1 MKRLGKAQYRFAVW
15 GVQAC
20 AVSLIGLTLMS
31 GGQSAAALSV
41 SAATI
46 KVVDVSGIG
55 LGGVSCNSK
64 TFCVAV
70 GSESNEAAVLPISH
84 GVPESAVT
92 VSGAGSESLLWAVN
106 CPSSS
111 YCIAAGQAPFTNQEN
126 DTNGTAGILVPI
138 NSGAPGEASYVA
150 GQGPP
155 DQPDFVYLYGVGCT
169 STSDCMAAGR
179 DFYDG
184 GVIVPVIGGNPGS
197 EQSWNPDR
205 MNGASC
211 FAKDYCIATG
221 DTEPESGDGNQ
232 GFWLAKKIASS
243 TVVQDWSPSG
253 TGALNGAACHSDRYD
268 SCVAVGSN
276 TNLTKGVVVPIVNN
290 ASPNTESV
298 HGTTGLNG
306 VACEGPSYCVAV
318 GQSSTGEGVLVGL
331 TANKPGATVP
341 VPGTTQLLAV
351 GCASNMSCIAV
362 GSDSNTAVL
371 VEFSLPLR

>member
-1 MKRLGKAQYRFAVW
+1 VKRLRNAQYRFATW
-15 GVQAC
+15 GVVGC
-20 AVSLIGLTLMS
+20 VLSLTGITLMS
-31 GGQSAAALSV
+31 GGQSAAALSG

-46 KVVDVSGIG
+46 KVVDVSGIA
-55 LGGVSCNSK
+55 LSGVSCNSN

-84 GVPESAVT
+84 GVPEAAVI
-92 VSGAGSESLLWAVN
+92 VAGAGSESLLLAVN
-106 CPSSS
+106 CPSSG
-111 YCIAAGQAPFTNQEN
+111 YCLAAGQAPFTNHEN

-169 STSDCMAAGR
+169 SASDCMAAGR

-184 GVIVPVIGGNPGS
+184 GIIVPVIAGNPGS

-211 FAKDYCIATG
+211 FAKNYCIATG
-221 DTEPESGDGNQ
+221 VTEPESGDGNL
-232 GFWLAKKIASS
+232 GFWLAKKIGSP

-253 TGALNGAACHSDRYD
+253 TGALNGAACHSDSYD

-276 TNLTKGVVVPIVNN
+276 TAGKKAVVVPIVNN
-290 ASPNTESV
+290 ASPRTESV
-298 HGTTGLNG
+298 HGVTGLNG

-318 GQSSTGEGVLVGL
+318 GQNSTGEGVLVGL
-331 TANKPGATVP
+331 SGNKPGATVP
-341 VPGTTQLLAV
+341 VPGTTQLVAV

-362 GSDSNTAVL
+362 GADADTAVL